1 MNFFAKIFGHVKKK
15 QYFCTRFRRK
25 APLTPLNRVPK
36 NMIWASG
43 EWGPKK
49 LCKRFWGGGRT
60 AAALTRIRVLCRK
73 HVLTMLNGVMVA
85 LQILVL
91 SVWVRVLVEQ
101 HIGLTNVRRDG

>member
-43 EWGPKK
+43 KWGPKK
-49 LCKRFWGGGRT
+49 
-60 AAALTRIRVLCRK
+60 AL
-73 HVLTMLNGVMVA
+73 
-85 LQILVL
+85 
-91 SVWVRVLVEQ
+91 
-101 HIGLTNVRRDG
+101 